1 MLFQNSM
8 SNFTKDVLYIQ
19 TIVYSWKLC
28 LAPRKTVFVKS
39 DTKRP
44 LQVVNYVAKHRI
56 IIFPK
61 GFLYTNK
68 EWDKKIKIFD
78 VISRFYKQINCN
90 SDLRAYNEIVCVQFF
105 LLIGHKD
112 LGFAYV
118 FIRWTLHC
126 EPYHVVLHKE
136 SSLLWGVLMLKKA
149 FLHVW
154 QQVILW
160 NLGNVV
166 LVATQEVRLFKQL
179 YSQISRPCVAKWC
192 WQHTADHFFISFF

>member
-1 MLFQNSM
+1 MSQSTSQCDFSVAYPFATYVSMLFQNSM

-39 DTKRP
+39 DTRRP

-136 SSLLWGVLMLKKA
+136 PSLLLGHSNA
-149 FLHVW
+149 EES
-154 QQVILW
+154 ILAC
-160 NLGNVV
+160 LAAGNFV
-166 LVATQEVRLFKQL
+166 K
-179 YSQISRPCVAKWC
+179 SG
-192 WQHTADHFFISFF
+192 